1 MRTHAICA
9 ALSALAAASVIE
21 AQTPPKVDPRAVVR
35 KVLLQQDLVSPA
47 NYSLALVS
55 VEIPVGGREGRHTH
69 SGSLAV
75 YVLEGA
81 ISMDYEGKP
90 SVIYKAGETAFIE
103 AGTIHEGINRGT
115 VPARGI
121 ASFVVPKG
129 QPLTTQVP

>member
-1 MRTHAICA
+1 MSRYAVFV
-9 ALSALAAASVIE
+9 ALAALAAAALIE
-21 AQTPPKVDPRAVVR
+21 AQTAPPAVVR

-81 ISMDYEGKP
+81 ISMDYEGRP
-90 SVIYKAGETAFIE
+90 SVTYKAGETAFIE
-103 AGTIHEGINRGT
+103 AGTIHEGFNRGT
-115 VPARGI
+115 VAARGI